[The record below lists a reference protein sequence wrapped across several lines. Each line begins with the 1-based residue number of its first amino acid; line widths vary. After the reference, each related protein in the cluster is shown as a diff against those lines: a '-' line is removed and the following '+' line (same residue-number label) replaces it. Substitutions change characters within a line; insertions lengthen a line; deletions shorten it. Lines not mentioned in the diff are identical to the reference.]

1 MTKESKSS
9 DNSPPDDLTQKIG
22 VLTRREV
29 EARIL
34 APVIDALGERF
45 GREEVIEVVKD
56 AIIDIAK
63 KQGDELAR
71 AMDGSGSAEFMESLQ
86 FWTKDDAL
94 HIDVL
99 EQNDETLH
107 FDVKRCRYAEM
118 YQSLGVPELGE
129 VFSCNRDFALI
140 EGFNAR
146 AKLTRIQTLM
156 QGSSHCDFRYRFPN
170 PDKPER

>member
-1 MTKESKSS
+1 MTEESKTPET
-9 DNSPPDDLTQKIG
+9 SPPGDLTQKIG
-22 VLTRREV
+22 VLVRREV

-45 GREEVIEVVKD
+45 GREEVVAIVKD
-56 AIIDIAK
+56 AIIDIARE
-63 KQGDELAR
+63 QGGELAR
-71 AMDGSGSAEFMESLQ
+71 GMGGSGSAEFMESLQ

-94 HIDVL
+94 QIDVL

-118 YQSLGVPELGE
+118 YNALGIPELGE

-140 EGFNAR
+140 EGFNDKAE
-146 AKLTRIQTLM
+146 LTRTRTIM
-156 QGSSHCDFRYRFPN
+156 QGAPHCDFRYRFP
-170 PDKPER
+170 